1 MGPDRPVRY
10 LYYFTRKRKR
20 DFMAITEGNL
30 RRTVLSLSWPAV
42 ARMSLN
48 MLVQVVDLI
57 MVGRLGAVAI
67 AAVGVSNQ
75 IFFLTIAVVS
85 AFGIGATALI
95 AQAVG
100 AGDISRGKEVARQAL
115 IFTGIATSIL
125 TLIGYFGADKLINAA
140 LVLNDNPDPR
150 ILHLATT
157 YLRIV
162 STSAF
167 LRFYMMVVS
176 NILQGTGDMKTPLFI
191 VILAN
196 VFNAVGNY
204 FLIFGIGPFPRLG
217 VAGAAIATALAG
229 LLGGLLGI
237 ASLFHPRCLIQ
248 LSLRDDFGI
257 RLPVIKDI
265 LRLGVPAALEQ
276 TIVQGSQMLYTILAA
291 GLGDIAIAANQIMLT
306 AQMITNHP
314 CIGFSAV
321 STTLVGQNLG
331 AGKIDR
337 ARASGYETQRW
348 AVLFTT
354 LVGILFITV
363 PELVIRAFTSDQQV
377 IPLAGKTLRLL
388 GLAQPALAT
397 ALILAGGPRGAGDT
411 RYVMYVTALGM
422 LGFRLTFTLLF
433 LSLGWGLP
441 GLWAAAALEAYL
453 RGGLIMHR
461 FASGH
466 WAEDFVRTRP
476 SQSPAK

>member
-1 MGPDRPVRY
+1 
-10 LYYFTRKRKR
+10 
-20 DFMAITEGNL
+20 MAITEGNL

-42 ARMSLN
+42 TRMSFN

-57 MVGRLGAVAI
+57 MVGRLGATAI

-100 AGDISRGKEVARQAL
+100 AGDISRGREVARQAL
-115 IFTGIATSIL
+115 IFTGIATSSV
-125 TLIGYFGADKLINAA
+125 TLIGYFGAERLINAA
-140 LVLNDNPDPR
+140 LILNDNPDPE

-162 STSAF
+162 SLSIF
-167 LRFYMMVVS
+167 LRFYMMVVN

-191 VILAN
+191 VIFAN
-196 VFNAVGNY
+196 VFNAIGNY
-204 FLIFGIGPFPRLG
+204 LLIYGIGPFPQLG

-229 LLGGLLGI
+229 VLGGLMGI
-237 ASLFHPRCLIQ
+237 GSLFHPRCLIQ
-248 LSLRDDFGI
+248 LSLRDSFRI
-257 RLPVIKDI
+257 QLPVIKDI

-276 TIVQGSQMLYTILAA
+276 GVVHGSQMLYTVLAA
-291 GLGDIAIAANQIMLT
+291 GLGDTALAANQIMMT
-306 AQMITNHP
+306 ANSMTNHP

-331 AGKIDR
+331 AGNIAR

-354 LVGILFITV
+354 LVGILFFTA
-363 PELVIRAFTSDQQV
+363 PELVVRAFTSDQQV
-377 IPLAGKTLRLL
+377 IPLAGKTLRVL

-397 ALILAGGPRGAGDT
+397 ALILAGGLRGAGDT
-411 RYVMYVTALGM
+411 RYVMYITALGM
-422 LGFRLTFTLLF
+422 LGFRLAFTLIF

-441 GLWAAAALEAYL
+441 GLWGAAALEAYL
-453 RGGLIMHR
+453 RGSLIMHR
-461 FASGH
+461 FTSGH
-466 WAEDFVRTRP
+466 WAEDYSRPRP
-476 SQSPAK
+476 SQSLAK